1 MNTLKIGIV
10 HSDQKGRETIANAFE
25 DILLDEICTKTLY
38 EKQGEEGIDDALADW
53 EEGNTD
59 AILFIPAE
67 GEERLNP
74 ASLRGLDMI
83 VWEDLRMAFADEEE
97 DFEEQVQ
104 TLRTALE
111 RDFYIDNPR
120 IVQHLDAENYKTYD
134 AVLTKNRE
142 QGLRDFLELSRGNGV
157 AYTTGR
163 ELVCTAPFSADSF
176 RDSIYIAKDIL
187 KNREQYDKARENP
200 LPKLFIDKKEDIK
213 KRHEPN

>member
-10 HSDQKGRETIANAFE
+10 HSDQKGQETIANAFE

-38 EKQGEEGIDDALADW
+38 EKQGEEGIDEALADW

-83 VWEDLRMAFADEEE
+83 VWEDLRMAFAAEEE

-120 IVQHLDAENYKTYD
+120 IVPHLDAENYKTYD
-134 AVLTKNRE
+134 AVLTKDRE
-142 QGLRDFLELSRGNGV
+142 QGLREFLELSRGNGV

>member
-10 HSDQKGRETIANAFE
+10 HSDQKGQETIANAFE

-38 EKQGEEGIDDALADW
+38 EKQGEEGIDEALADW

-120 IVQHLDAENYKTYD
+120 IVPHLDAEDYKTYD
-134 AVLTKNRE
+134 AVLTKDRE
-142 QGLRDFLELSRGNGV
+142 QGLREFLELSRGNGV

>member
-10 HSDQKGRETIANAFE
+10 HSDQKGQETIANAFE

-38 EKQGEEGIDDALADW
+38 EKQGEEGIDEALADW

-120 IVQHLDAENYKTYD
+120 IIPHLDAENYKTYD
-134 AVLTKNRE
+134 AVLTKDRE
-142 QGLRDFLELSRGNGV
+142 QGLREFLELSRENGV

>member
-10 HSDQKGRETIANAFE
+10 HSDQKGQETIANAFE

-38 EKQGEEGIDDALADW
+38 EKQGEEGIDEALADW

-120 IVQHLDAENYKTYD
+120 IVPHLDAKNYKTYD
-134 AVLTKNRE
+134 AVLTKDRE
-142 QGLRDFLELSRGNGV
+142 QGLREFLELSRGNGV

>member
-134 AVLTKNRE
+134 AVLTKDRE
-142 QGLRDFLELSRGNGV
+142 QGLREFLELSRGNGV

>member
-10 HSDQKGRETIANAFE
+10 HSDQKGQETIANAFE

-38 EKQGEEGIDDALADW
+38 EKQGEEGIDEALADW

-120 IVQHLDAENYKTYD
+120 IVPHLDAENYKTYD
-134 AVLTKNRE
+134 AILTKDRE
-142 QGLRDFLELSRGNGV
+142 QGLREFLELSRGNGV

>member
-10 HSDQKGRETIANAFE
+10 HSDQKGQETIANAFE

-38 EKQGEEGIDDALADW
+38 EKQGEEGIDEALADW

-111 RDFYIDNPR
+111 RDFCIDNPR
-120 IVQHLDAENYKTYD
+120 IVPHLDAENYKTYD
-134 AVLTKNRE
+134 AVLTKDRE
-142 QGLRDFLELSRGNGV
+142 QGLREFLELSRGNGV

>member
-10 HSDQKGRETIANAFE
+10 HSDQKGQETIANAFE

-38 EKQGEEGIDDALADW
+38 EKQGEEGIDEALTDW

-59 AILFIPAE
+59 AILFIAAE

-134 AVLTKNRE
+134 AVLTKNKE

-176 RDSIYIAKDIL
+176 RNSIYIAKDIL

>member
-10 HSDQKGRETIANAFE
+10 HSDQKGQETIANAFE

-38 EKQGEEGIDDALADW
+38 EKQGEDGIDEALADW

-120 IVQHLDAENYKTYD
+120 IVPHLDAENYKTYD
-134 AVLTKNRE
+134 AVLTKDRE
-142 QGLRDFLELSRGNGV
+142 QGLREFLELSRGNGV

>member
-10 HSDQKGRETIANAFE
+10 HSDQKGQETIANAFE

-38 EKQGEEGIDDALADW
+38 EKQGEEGIDEALADW

-120 IVQHLDAENYKTYD
+120 IVPHLDTENYKTYD
-134 AVLTKNRE
+134 AVLTKDRE
-142 QGLRDFLELSRGNGV
+142 QGLREFLELSRGNGV

>member
-10 HSDQKGRETIANAFE
+10 HSDQKGQETIANAFE

-38 EKQGEEGIDDALADW
+38 EKQGEEGIDEALADW

-97 DFEEQVQ
+97 DFEEQAQ

-120 IVQHLDAENYKTYD
+120 IVPHLDAENYKTYD
-134 AVLTKNRE
+134 AVLTKDRE
-142 QGLRDFLELSRGNGV
+142 QGLREFLELSRGNGV

-187 KNREQYDKARENP
+187 KNRKQYDKARENP

>member
-10 HSDQKGRETIANAFE
+10 HSDQKGQETIANAFE

-38 EKQGEEGIDDALADW
+38 EKQGEEGIDEALADW

-120 IVQHLDAENYKTYD
+120 IVPHLDAENYKTYD
-134 AVLTKNRE
+134 AVLTKDRE
-142 QGLRDFLELSRGNGV
+142 QGLREFLELSRGNGV

-176 RDSIYIAKDIL
+176 RDSIYSAKDIL

>member
-10 HSDQKGRETIANAFE
+10 HSDQKGQETIANAFE

-38 EKQGEEGIDDALADW
+38 EKQGEEGIDEALADW

-120 IVQHLDAENYKTYD
+120 IVPHLDAENYKTYD
-134 AVLTKNRE
+134 AVLTKDRE
-142 QGLRDFLELSRGNGV
+142 QGLREFLELSRGNGV

-163 ELVCTAPFSADSF
+163 ELICTAPFSADSF

>member
-10 HSDQKGRETIANAFE
+10 HSDQKGQETIANAFE

-38 EKQGEEGIDDALADW
+38 EKLGEEGIDEALADW

-120 IVQHLDAENYKTYD
+120 IVPHLDTENYKTYD
-134 AVLTKNRE
+134 AVLTKDRE
-142 QGLRDFLELSRGNGV
+142 QGLREFLELSRGNGV

>member
-10 HSDQKGRETIANAFE
+10 HSDQKGQETIANAFE

-38 EKQGEEGIDDALADW
+38 EKQGEEGIDEALADW

-67 GEERLNP
+67 GEECLNP

-120 IVQHLDAENYKTYD
+120 IVPHLDAENYKTYD
-134 AVLTKNRE
+134 AVLTKDRE
-142 QGLRDFLELSRGNGV
+142 QGLREFLELSRGNGV

>member
-10 HSDQKGRETIANAFE
+10 HSDQKGQETIANAFE

-38 EKQGEEGIDDALADW
+38 EKQGEEGIDEALADW

-97 DFEEQVQ
+97 DSEEQVQ